1 MAKRFSASTIKS
13 WFQYRCERK
22 ARYEL
27 LSDGELAAVPIVKD
41 TREDSWALLGKDFER
56 RVIDRLHR
64 EQGVLKPSAG
74 EDVLDQQQTAA
85 FLRGRVERVYAHQVN
100 LRPSGEVDFLKGT
113 GLELARNMADL
124 VRREAP
130 SRPGGKRIF
139 TLIDIKATRRAT
151 PFHKTQVAFYARVL
165 EALLKEMAVTAP
177 LTTEISPYGEI
188 WHIPE
193 HGSAD
198 GDAWEV
204 DQFAL
209 APYLRLVDD
218 FCQNQLPVIARK
230 RVGHGIDE
238 TFFHLYFKCEQC
250 KFLEHCEASVSAVRQ
265 PLDRDVSAVPGL
277 SHEGK
282 RALLHLGVRTVGD
295 LAKATGLAKAP
306 GVGWSLSRR
315 APLLVAR
322 AKSLSETRVLRT
334 EEQQTFLMPPQC
346 DVCLLVSVDHDPVDG
361 RIAAIGYRRIEGGA
375 VSNEVIR
382 VPQTGSLR
390 HESDALVT
398 VLSAL
403 IMDLNAIDHANA
415 ARPAGDDGL
424 HAHIFFYEPAEA
436 VNLQRAIGRHLNDTR
451 IRSGLL
457 HLVRLFP
464 PDEVVPEPEFRGVHH
479 LPATAVRSV
488 VEHLWAL
495 PLSVA
500 YDLRQ
505 VSDVLCAEGPGH
517 PYRPAPK
524 FARRFSSLLPIEVIR
539 KLREARPDAASIDDI
554 RADVSARL
562 DALQGVINWIMTEHR
577 RQAAAGSPLLR
588 LAKKPFRFQASFDP
602 LNAVDLD
609 VLLACEL
616 LENRAGLLEALVNLA
631 QPAQRRRDAGRC
643 LAGLTLKKEW
653 PYGPYRI
660 MQFHVP
666 EESRDSDLGPG
677 DIDLILTDDT
687 PDLRLDPAQWKS
699 LACQLRP
706 PDEAFR
712 DRRDLLQ
719 VQVWGRVFEG
729 PAFQTLLRRV
739 GKEPGWYID
748 RGFNDVNTAKAAA
761 FLSNL
766 ARSDR
771 E

>member
-22 ARYEL
+22 VRYEL
-27 LSDGELAAVPIVKD
+27 LSDSELAAVPIVKD

-56 RVIDRLHR
+56 RVIERLDR
-64 EQGVLKPSAG
+64 EQGVLKPSVGDDA
-74 EDVLDQQQTAA
+74 LDQQRTAA
-85 FLRGRVERVYAHQVN
+85 FLRGRTERLYAHQAN
-100 LRPSGEVDFLKGT
+100 LRPTGEADFLKGT
-113 GLELARNMADL
+113 GLELARNLADL
-124 VRREAP
+124 VRRQAP
-130 SRPGGKRIF
+130 RQSGGKNVF

-165 EALLKEMAVTAP
+165 ETLLQEMAKAAP
-177 LTTEISPYGEI
+177 LAAEISPYGEI
-188 WHIPE
+188 WYIPE
-193 HGSAD
+193 HGTAD
-198 GDAWEV
+198 GDDWAV
-204 DQFAL
+204 DEFAL

-218 FCQNQLPVIARK
+218 FCRNQLPVIARK
-230 RVGHGIDE
+230 RVGHELDE

-250 KFLEHCEASVSAVRQ
+250 KFLEHCETSVSATRQ
-265 PLDRDVSAVPGL
+265 PPDRDISAVPGL

-282 RALLHLGVRTVGD
+282 RALLNLGVRTVGD
-295 LAKATGLAKAP
+295 LAKAAGLAKAP

-315 APLLVAR
+315 APLLVMR
-322 AKSLSETRVLRT
+322 AKSLSEARVLRT
-334 EEQQTFLMPPQC
+334 QEQQTFLMPPRC
-346 DVCLLVSVDHDPVDG
+346 DVGLLISVDHDPVDD
-361 RIAAIGYRRIEGGA
+361 RIAAIGYRRIEGNA
-375 VSNEVIR
+375 VSKEVIR

-390 HESDALVT
+390 HEADALVT

-403 IMDLNAIDHANA
+403 IQDLTEIDSDNA
-415 ARPAGDDGL
+415 ARPAGGDGV

-436 VNLQRAIGRHLNDTR
+436 VNLQRAVGRHLHDDR
-451 IRSGLL
+451 IRGGLL

-488 VEHLWAL
+488 VEQLWAL
-495 PLSVA
+495 PINVA

-505 VSDVLCAEGPGH
+505 VSDVLCAGGPGH
-517 PYRPAPK
+517 PYHPAPK
-524 FARRFSSLLPIEVIR
+524 FARRFSSLLSIDVIR
-539 KLREARPDAASIDDI
+539 RLREARPDAASVEDI

-562 DALQGVINWIMTEHR
+562 DALQGVIDWIMKEHQR
-577 RQAAAGSPLLR
+577 EAAAGTPLLR

-631 QPAQRRRDAGRC
+631 QPAERRRDAGRC

-653 PYGPYRI
+653 PYGPFRI
-660 MQFHVP
+660 LQFHVP
-666 EESRDSDLGPG
+666 EESQDSDLGPG

-687 PDLRLDPAQWKS
+687 PDLRLDPALWRR
-699 LACQLRP
+699 LACQIRP
-706 PDEAFR
+706 ADDAFR

-719 VQVWGRVFEG
+719 VQVWGKVFEG
-729 PAFQTLLRRV
+729 PDFQALLRRI

-771 E
+771 Q